1 MNPRRSN
8 SSRGGN
14 RYSNS
19 SRGGGYR
26 GSRSGG
32 GYRSGGGP
40 RGGGRP
46 ADLPVL
52 LGEPSPSLAKIKT
65 MNMVKLAAKIASLR
79 EERARM
85 AAKLEKLR
93 ARDPLPDDKI
103 KQGEDTIER
112 LSALEAIA
120 VDLLKGKAERKAQ
133 REQRSR

>member
-32 GYRSGGGP
+32 GGGS

-103 KQGEDTIER
+103 KQGE
-112 LSALEAIA
+112 AIA

-133 REQRSR
+133 REQRGR

>member
-8 SSRGGN
+8 SSRGGG

-19 SRGGGYR
+19 PRGGGY
-26 GSRSGG
+26 
-32 GYRSGGGP
+32 GGP
-40 RGGGRP
+40 PSRGARRGGARQ

-93 ARDPLPDDKI
+93 TRDPLPDDKI
-103 KQGEDTIER
+103 KQGDDTVER
-112 LSALEAIA
+112 LNALEAIA
-120 VDLLKGKAERKAQ
+120 TDLLKGKAERKAL
-133 REQRSR
+133 REQRGG

>member
-32 GYRSGGGP
+32 GGGS

-46 ADLPVL
+46 GDLPVL

-103 KQGEDTIER
+103 KQGEDTVER

-133 REQRSR
+133 REQRGR

>member
-8 SSRGGN
+8 SSRGGG

-19 SRGGGYR
+19 SRGGGYA
-26 GSRSGG
+26 GSRGG
-32 GYRSGGGP
+32 AR
-40 RGGGRP
+40 RGGRRQ

-79 EERARM
+79 EERDRM

-93 ARDPLPDDKI
+93 IRDPLPDEKI
-103 KQGEDTIER
+103 KQGEDTVER
-112 LSALEAIA
+112 LSTLEAIA
-120 VDLLKGKAERKAQ
+120 IDLLKGKAERKAM
-133 REQRSR
+133 REQRGA

>member
-32 GYRSGGGP
+32 GGS

-46 ADLPVL
+46 GDLPVL

-103 KQGEDTIER
+103 KQGEDTVER

-133 REQRSR
+133 REQRGR